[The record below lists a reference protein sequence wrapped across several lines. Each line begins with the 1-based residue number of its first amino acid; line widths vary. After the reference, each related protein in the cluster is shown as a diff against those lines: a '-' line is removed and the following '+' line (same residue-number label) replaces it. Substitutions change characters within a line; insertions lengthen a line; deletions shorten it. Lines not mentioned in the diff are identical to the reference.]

1 MEKLNDNQPTSIS
14 EETTEKG
21 MTRRQVIKTGAAA
34 AGAIALVG
42 GFPYISSA
50 QNKTLTIVRGT
61 HFIPEA
67 QEVAKQQAEEFGKQ
81 AGVKV
86 NADFLNWPDLQPKI
100 GAALQAGG
108 IDVVELWPIQNHLYA
123 TNLVD
128 MTDEA
133 EEVGARGGGF
143 EEYVLNSASVN
154 GRYLGIPHGDS
165 GGTIAYR
172 ISAFQ
177 KAGVKNAADGSL
189 LDMTWDDYFAVAKET
204 KKMGM
209 PFGQSLG
216 HSLGD
221 PIGFCYPYMWSS
233 GSLEVADDGKTVL
246 FDTPT
251 FEYALNKFV
260 QAWKDG
266 YDETGTS
273 WDDSSNNRAYLSE
286 KIASTFNGSSIYYAT
301 KKRDDGGA
309 MMNDTHHMLMP
320 KGTAG
325 RYYEAGSRTM
335 AVLKNSPNIE
345 VAKEYL
351 KWWFQPENYYKWWGI
366 QEGYQMHHVKNL
378 ANDPVWNSDP
388 KMAAFRKIPGLGRL
402 RGFAGDPNEK
412 AGLAASKYVIV
423 DTFAKA
429 VQSGDAKDALQW
441 GQRQLERIYR

>member
-14 EETTEKG
+14 EETSEKG

-67 QEVAKQQAEEFGKQ
+67 QEIAKQQAEEFGKQ

-108 IDVVELWPIQNHLYA
+108 LDVVELWPIQNHLYA
-123 TNLVD
+123 NNLVD

-133 EEVGARGGGF
+133 EEVGAQGGGF
-143 EEYVLNSASVN
+143 EEFVLNSGHVN

-172 ISAFQ
+172 ISAFE
-177 KAGVKNAADGSL
+177 KAGVKNAADGTL

-233 GSLEVADDGKTVL
+233 GALEVADDGKTVL

-309 MMNDTHHMLMP
+309 LMNDTHHMLMP

-325 RYYEAGSRTM
+325 RYYESGSRTM

-351 KWWFQPENYYKWWGI
+351 KWWFQPENYYKWWGV

-429 VQSGDAKDALQW
+429 VQSGDAKDALKW

>member
-1 MEKLNDNQPTSIS
+1 V
-14 EETTEKG
+14 
-21 MTRRQVIKTGAAA
+21 TRRQIIKTGAAA
-34 AGAIALVG
+34 AGAVALMG

-67 QEVAKQQAEEFGKQ
+67 QEIAKQQAEEFGKQ

-108 IDVVELWPIQNHLYA
+108 IDVVELWPIQNHLYG

-172 ISAFQ
+172 ISAFE

-233 GSLEVADDGKTVL
+233 GALEVADDGKTVL

-273 WDDSSNNRAYLSE
+273 WDDSSNNRAYLSG

-325 RYYEAGSRTM
+325 RYYESGSRTL
-335 AVLKNSPNIE
+335 AVLKNSPNTD

-351 KWWFQPENYYKWWGI
+351 KWWFQPENYYKWWSI

-388 KMAAFRKIPGLGRL
+388 KMGAFRKIPGLGRL

-429 VQSGDAKDALQW
+429 VQSGDAKDALKW

>member
-34 AGAIALVG
+34 AGAMALVG

-67 QEVAKQQAEEFGKQ
+67 QEIAKQQAEEFGKQ

-108 IDVVELWPIQNHLYA
+108 LDVVELWPIQNHLYA
-123 TNLVD
+123 NNLVD

-172 ISAFQ
+172 ISAFE

-233 GSLEVADDGKTVL
+233 GALEVADDGKTVL

-309 MMNDTHHMLMP
+309 LMNDTHHMLMP

-325 RYYEAGSRTM
+325 RYYESGSRTM
-335 AVLKNSPNIE
+335 AVLKNSPNTE

-429 VQSGDAKDALQW
+429 VQSGDAKDALKW

>member
-233 GSLEVADDGKTVL
+233 GALEVADDGKTVL

>member
-233 GSLEVADDGKTVL
+233 GALEVADDGKTVL

-412 AGLAASKYVIV
+412 AGLAASKYVVV

-429 VQSGDAKDALQW
+429 VQSGDAKDALKW

>member
-21 MTRRQVIKTGAAA
+21 MTRRQVIKTSAAA

-233 GSLEVADDGKTVL
+233 GALEVADDGKTVL

>member
-209 PFGQSLG
+209 PFGQSRG

-233 GSLEVADDGKTVL
+233 GALEVADDGKTVL

>member
-14 EETTEKG
+14 EEITEKG

-67 QEVAKQQAEEFGKQ
+67 QEIAKQQAEEFGKQ

-108 IDVVELWPIQNHLYA
+108 LDVVELWPIQNHLYA
-123 TNLVD
+123 NNLVD

-172 ISAFQ
+172 ISAFE

-233 GSLEVADDGKTVL
+233 GALEVADDGKTVL

-309 MMNDTHHMLMP
+309 LMNDTHHMLMP

-325 RYYEAGSRTM
+325 RYYESGSRTM
-335 AVLKNSPNIE
+335 AVLKNSPNTE

-429 VQSGDAKDALQW
+429 VQSGDAKDALKW

>member
-14 EETTEKG
+14 EETSEKG
-21 MTRRQVIKTGAAA
+21 MTRRQVIKTGATA
-34 AGAIALVG
+34 AGVIALVG

-67 QEVAKQQAEEFGKQ
+67 QEIAKQQAEEFGKQ

-108 IDVVELWPIQNHLYA
+108 LDVVELWPIQNHLYA
-123 TNLVD
+123 NNLVD

-133 EEVGARGGGF
+133 EEVAARGGGY
-143 EEYVLNSASVN
+143 EEYILNSGHVG
-154 GRYLGIPHGDS
+154 GRYLGIPHGTS
-165 GGTIAYR
+165 AGTIAYR
-172 ISAFQ
+172 ISAFKQ
-177 KAGVKNAADGSL
+177 AGVRNADNGAL
-189 LDMTWDDYFAVAKET
+189 LDMTWDDYFAIAKET

-209 PFGQSLG
+209 PFGQALG
-216 HSLGD
+216 HSSGD

-233 GSLEVADDGKTVL
+233 GALEVADDGKTVL

-251 FEYALNKFV
+251 FEYAMNKFI

-273 WDDSSNNRAYLSE
+273 WDDSSNNRAFLSG
-286 KIASTFNGSSIYYAT
+286 KICSTFNGSSIYYAT
-301 KKRDDGGA
+301 KKKDDGGA
-309 MMNDTHHMLMP
+309 MQADTHHMLMP

-325 RYYEAGSRTM
+325 RYYEVGTNTM
-335 AVLKNSPNIE
+335 AILKNSQNID

-351 KWWFQPENYYKWWGI
+351 KWWFQPENHYKWWSV
-366 QEGYQMHHVKNL
+366 QEGYQLHHVKNL
-378 ANDPVWNSDP
+378 SNDPTWNKDP
-388 KMAAFRKIPGLGRL
+388 KMSIFKEVPKFGRL
-402 RGFAGDPNEK
+402 RGFSGDPNEK
-412 AGLAASKYVIV
+412 AGLAASKYIIV

-429 VQSGDAKDALQW
+429 VQSGDAKDALKW
-441 GQRQLERIYR
+441 GQRQLERVYR

>member
-233 GSLEVADDGKTVL
+233 GALEVADDGKTVL

-388 KMAAFRKIPGLGRL
+388 KMAAFRKIPGLVRL

>member
-34 AGAIALVG
+34 AGAMALVG

-67 QEVAKQQAEEFGKQ
+67 QEIAKQQAEEFGKQ

-108 IDVVELWPIQNHLYA
+108 LDVVELWPIQNHLYA
-123 TNLVD
+123 NNLVD

-172 ISAFQ
+172 ISAFE

-189 LDMTWDDYFAVAKET
+189 LDMTWDDYFVVAKET

-233 GSLEVADDGKTVL
+233 GALEVADDGKTVL

-309 MMNDTHHMLMP
+309 LMNDTHHMLMP

-325 RYYEAGSRTM
+325 RYYESGSRTM
-335 AVLKNSPNIE
+335 AVLKNSPNTE

-429 VQSGDAKDALQW
+429 VQSGDAKDALKW

>member
-233 GSLEVADDGKTVL
+233 GALEVADDGKTVL

-286 KIASTFNGSSIYYAT
+286 KIASTFNGSSINYAT

>member
-1 MEKLNDNQPTSIS
+1 MEKLNDNHPTSIS

-21 MTRRQVIKTGAAA
+21 MTRRQIIKTGAAA
-34 AGAIALVG
+34 AGAMALVG

-67 QEVAKQQAEEFGKQ
+67 QEIAKQQAEEFGKQ

-108 IDVVELWPIQNHLYA
+108 LDVVELWPIQNHLYA
-123 TNLVD
+123 NNLVD

-133 EEVGARGGGF
+133 EEVGAQGGGF
-143 EEYVLNSASVN
+143 EEFVLNSGHVN

-172 ISAFQ
+172 ISAFE
-177 KAGVKNAADGSL
+177 KAGVKNAADGTL

-233 GSLEVADDGKTVL
+233 GALEVADDGKTVL

-273 WDDSSNNRAYLSE
+273 WDDSSNNRAYLSG
-286 KIASTFNGSSIYYAT
+286 KICSTFNGSSIYYAT

-309 MMNDTHHMLMP
+309 MQADTHHMLMP

-325 RYYEAGSRTM
+325 RYYELGTRTM
-335 AVLKNSPNIE
+335 AVLKNSPNID

-351 KWWFQPENYYKWWGI
+351 KWWFQPENYYKWWSV
-366 QEGYQMHHVKNL
+366 QDGYQLHHVKNL
-378 ANDPVWNSDP
+378 ANDKVWNNDP
-388 KMAAFRKIPGLGRL
+388 KMATFRKVPGLGRL

-429 VQSGDAKDALQW
+429 VQSGDAKDALKW

>member
-233 GSLEVADDGKTVL
+233 GALEVAD
-246 FDTPT
+246 
-251 FEYALNKFV
+251 
-260 QAWKDG
+260 DG

>member
-128 MTDEA
+128 MTNEA

-233 GSLEVADDGKTVL
+233 GALEVADDGKTVL

>member
-177 KAGVKNAADGSL
+177 KLV
-189 LDMTWDDYFAVAKET
+189 
-204 KKMGM
+204 
-209 PFGQSLG
+209 
-216 HSLGD
+216 
-221 PIGFCYPYMWSS
+221 
-233 GSLEVADDGKTVL
+233 
-246 FDTPT
+246 
-251 FEYALNKFV
+251 
-260 QAWKDG
+260 
-266 YDETGTS
+266 
-273 WDDSSNNRAYLSE
+273 
-286 KIASTFNGSSIYYAT
+286 
-301 KKRDDGGA
+301 
-309 MMNDTHHMLMP
+309 
-320 KGTAG
+320 
-325 RYYEAGSRTM
+325 
-335 AVLKNSPNIE
+335 
-345 VAKEYL
+345 
-351 KWWFQPENYYKWWGI
+351 
-366 QEGYQMHHVKNL
+366 
-378 ANDPVWNSDP
+378 
-388 KMAAFRKIPGLGRL
+388 
-402 RGFAGDPNEK
+402 
-412 AGLAASKYVIV
+412 
-423 DTFAKA
+423 
-429 VQSGDAKDALQW
+429 
-441 GQRQLERIYR
+441 

>member
-14 EETTEKG
+14 EETSEKG
-21 MTRRQVIKTGAAA
+21 VTRRQVIKTGAAA

-233 GSLEVADDGKTVL
+233 GALEVADDGKTVL

>member
-14 EETTEKG
+14 EETSEKG

-233 GSLEVADDGKTVL
+233 GALEVADDGKTVL